1 MDQGFRVLSHVK
13 QRSARARA
21 SAPAQDEDAG
31 AAGEGPA
38 LELGRFLPYR
48 LHVTAEQVS
57 RLFSRTYE
65 RRFGIGIPEWRV
77 LAQLGENPAMPT
89 QAVIERTGMDPVK
102 VSRAVTRLVDKGL
115 AVRRTHPTDQRS
127 QVLSLTRRGL
137 SMYRE
142 IVPRALA
149 LEGRLA
155 EALAPA
161 ERSALDGI
169 LTKLLDRA
177 RSLASDPED

>member
-1 MDQGFRVLSHVK
+1 MKRTAS
-13 QRSARARA
+13 RARPA
-21 SAPAQDEDAG
+21 APEEAGPSEDC
-31 AAGEGPA
+31 PA

-48 LHVTAEQVS
+48 LHVTAGQVS
-57 RLFSRTYE
+57 RLFSQTYE

-115 AVRRTHPTDQRS
+115 AERRPHPSDQRS
-127 QVLSLTRRGL
+127 QLLGL
-137 SMYRE
+137 SRAGRAMYRE

-149 LEGRLA
+149 LEA
-155 EALAPA
+155 ELTAALTPA
-161 ERSALDGI
+161 EQAALDGI
-169 LTKLLDRA
+169 LTKLRDRA
-177 RSLASDPED
+177 RSLTPDLGD

>member
-1 MDQGFRVLSHVK
+1 MK
-13 QRSARARA
+13 RSTRAR
-21 SAPAQDEDAG
+21 PAAEEDAG
-31 AAGEGPA
+31 PAGEGPA

-89 QAVIERTGMDPVK
+89 GAVIERTGMDPVK

-115 AVRRTHPTDQRS
+115 AERRAHPTDQRS
-127 QVLSLTRRGL
+127 QLLGLTAAGRA
-137 SMYRE
+137 MYRE

-149 LEGRLA
+149 LEA
-155 EALAPA
+155 ELTGALTPA
-161 ERSALDGI
+161 EQAALDGI
-169 LTKLLDRA
+169 LVKLLDRA
-177 RSLASDPED
+177 RSLGSAAED

>member
-1 MDQGFRVLSHVK
+1 MKRTAS
-13 QRSARARA
+13 RAK
-21 SAPAQDEDAG
+21 PAEDEDAG
-31 AAGEGPA
+31 PAGEGPA

-57 RLFSRTYE
+57 QLFSKTYE

-115 AVRRTHPTDQRS
+115 AMRRAHPTDQRS
-127 QVLSLTRRGL
+127 QVLGLTRRGL
-137 SMYRE
+137 AMYRE
-142 IVPRALA
+142 IVPPALA
-149 LEGRLA
+149 LEA
-155 EALAPA
+155 ELTGALTPA
-161 ERSALDGI
+161 EQAALDGI

-177 RSLASDPED
+177 RSLAPATED